1 MTSSAARRSNSHQG
15 PAAGSG
21 GSHPSSLLQTSSL
34 HASHGAA
41 GGAQG
46 FNNHGSGLHSSGGGG
61 GPVNY
66 PHPRLTNSARKSGQH
81 QGHSFGGLGGSALSA
96 SHMPSATA
104 SGSENKGMSSGFGVA
119 HTDFNQVSQFSLSS
133 LKDQNGGHNHN
144 GNAAG
149 RVTLTLDDYSS
160 N

>member
-1 MTSSAARRSNSHQG
+1 
-15 PAAGSG
+15 
-21 GSHPSSLLQTSSL
+21 
-34 HASHGAA
+34 
-41 GGAQG
+41 
-46 FNNHGSGLHSSGGGG
+46 
-61 GPVNY
+61 
-66 PHPRLTNSARKSGQH
+66 
-81 QGHSFGGLGGSALSA
+81 
-96 SHMPSATA
+96 MPSATA
-104 SGSENKGMSSGFGVA
+104 SGSENKGMSSGIGVA